1 MKRISTIVITV
12 ILFFVG
18 VAGGIALERGAFPV
32 DILLAAGATL
42 LAAFFGARYAFALQ
56 ESREDK
62 KKQNVDRS
70 AVNHAIYSIF
80 RMWNNLSQYKK
91 EIINPAVET
100 KAAWLNMAAT
110 IDAKY
115 EDVHFPSEDLL
126 FLLDSGHAQLYS
138 ELLLEEQRYQI
149 VIGLIRELSK
159 TTAEKLFPKM
169 EQLGYHRGQ
178 DADVNQITK
187 ELGPE

>member
-1 MKRISTIVITV
+1 
-12 ILFFVG
+12 
-18 VAGGIALERGAFPV
+18 
-32 DILLAAGATL
+32 
-42 LAAFFGARYAFALQ
+42 
-56 ESREDK
+56 
-62 KKQNVDRS
+62 
-70 AVNHAIYSIF
+70 
-80 RMWNNLSQYKK
+80 MWNNLSQYKK

-100 KAAWLNMAAT
+100 KAAWLSMAAT

-115 EDVHFPSEDLL
+115 EDVHFPSKDLL

-169 EQLGYHRGQ
+169 EQLGYLRGQ
-178 DADVNQITK
+178 DADVEQITK
-187 ELGPE
+187 ELGPELSQRLSDLTKGVIRHVSENIESLPTIYKKLRSNMEEHFKGKKLIKIEFSLEQESVT